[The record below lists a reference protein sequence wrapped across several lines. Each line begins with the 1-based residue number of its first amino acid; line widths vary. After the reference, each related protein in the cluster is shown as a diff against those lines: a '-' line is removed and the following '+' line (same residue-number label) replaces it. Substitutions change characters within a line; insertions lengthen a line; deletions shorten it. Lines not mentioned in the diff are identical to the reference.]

1 MQSLLDKGGSI
12 FRKKVLLFGRSISLS
27 MIAAL
32 ATVTLAAAVWGITAF
47 TLNVNV
53 TSGSQDSVSEQNNSC
68 IVFFDNNTSPDAT
81 TCLFL
86 SGIGVNISN
95 ASPGDQYN
103 TITNYSAPI
112 TNSNTLYA
120 QPIDVSAWGATL
132 ELMIDYGCGAA
143 LAPGAS
149 NVGLVVQFQFD
160 ADGQDTSPST
170 SYGPFPIVRQFATTI
185 PTCP

>member
-1 MQSLLDKGGSI
+1 MYT
-12 FRKKVLLFGRSISLS
+12 RKKVILFGRSISLS

-32 ATVTLAAAVWGITAF
+32 ATVTIAAAVWGITAF
-47 TLNVNV
+47 TINLNV
-53 TSGSQDSVSEQNNSC
+53 TSGSQDSVSVQNNSC
-68 IVFFDNNTSPDAT
+68 IVFFDNNSSPDAT
-81 TCLFL
+81 TCVFL
-86 SGIGVNISN
+86 TGGISVNISN

-112 TNSNTLYA
+112 TNSTTLYA
-120 QPIDVSAWGATL
+120 QPIDVSAWGTTL
-132 ELMIDYGCGAA
+132 ELMVDYGCGAA

-170 SYGPFPIVRQFATTI
+170 SYGPFPMTRQFAPTV